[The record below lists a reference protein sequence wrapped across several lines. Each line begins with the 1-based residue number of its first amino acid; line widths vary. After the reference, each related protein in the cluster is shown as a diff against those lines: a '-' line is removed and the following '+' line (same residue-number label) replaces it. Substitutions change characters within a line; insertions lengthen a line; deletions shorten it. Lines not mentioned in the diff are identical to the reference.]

1 MCVARAGVGGGT
13 GAPCIALASVEWDG
27 PPPSEAVNAAA
38 VAGDRICAICCAIV
52 SSPACCREGGAVDE
66 GGAGQMEGGT
76 TGTTEGGTDGG
87 GADGVNDGNAGG
99 VLCGS

>member
-1 MCVARAGVGGGT
+1 MDVARAGVGGGT
-13 GAPCIALASVEWDG
+13 GAPCIALASGDWDG

-52 SSPACCREGGAVDE
+52 SSPACCREGGTV
-66 GGAGQMEGGT
+66 GGDGQMEGGT
-76 TGTTEGGTDGG
+76 TEEGADVG